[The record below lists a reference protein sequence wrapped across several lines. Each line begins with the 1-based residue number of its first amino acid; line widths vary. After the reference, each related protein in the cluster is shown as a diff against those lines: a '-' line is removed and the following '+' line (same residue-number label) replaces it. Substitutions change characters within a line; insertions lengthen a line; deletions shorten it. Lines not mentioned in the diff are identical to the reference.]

1 MIWRERELILELG
14 LGKSKMNPE
23 HLVAQIRRKL
33 LKKKKKEKEKRK
45 VWYYVT
51 YTLNKWSS

>member
-33 LKKKKKEKEKRK
+33 LKKKKKKSLVLRNL
-45 VWYYVT
+45 Y
-51 YTLNKWSS
+51 S

>member
-33 LKKKKKEKEKRK
+33 LKEKKKRK
-45 VWYYVT
+45 KKSLVLRNLY
-51 YTLNKWSS
+51 S

>member
-1 MIWRERELILELG
+1 MLELG

-33 LKKKKKEKEKRK
+33 LEKKRK
-45 VWYYVT
+45 T
-51 YTLNKWSS
+51 AKFGTM